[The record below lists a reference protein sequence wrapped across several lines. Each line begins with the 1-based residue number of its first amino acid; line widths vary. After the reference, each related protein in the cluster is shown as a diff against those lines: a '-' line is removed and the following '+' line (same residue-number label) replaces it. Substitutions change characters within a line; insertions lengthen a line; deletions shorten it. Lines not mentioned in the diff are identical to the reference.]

1 MKKEELI
8 FDRRYMGS
16 MALRH
21 VSKFYGENQ
30 EVVAL
35 NNVSLQLFMGEVV
48 VIFGPSGSGKSTILN
63 MIGGMDTVSE
73 GTINFS
79 GVDITD
85 VGEKVLAEY
94 RKNVVGYVFQS
105 YNLFQ
110 NLTVLENV
118 ELSQVA
124 GEMKAIDALKL
135 VGLESKQFSFP
146 SELSGGERQRVAIA
160 RAIVKNPKILLCDE
174 PTGALDSKTGKEI
187 IKHLLDVNKQKDKLI
202 VIVTH
207 NKAIADVA
215 DRVLKIVDGKIVSD
229 VTQKNP
235 KNIEDVEF

>member
-8 FDRRYMGS
+8 FDRRYMGTL
-16 MALRH
+16 ALDH
-21 VSKFYGENQ
+21 VSKFYGDNN

-48 VIFGPSGSGKSTILN
+48 VILGPSGSGKSTLLN
-63 MIGGMDTVSE
+63 MIGGMDNPSS
-73 GTINFS
+73 GAINIS
-79 GVDITD
+79 GVDIAE
-85 VGEKVLAEY
+85 VNEKTLAEY
-94 RKNVVGYVFQS
+94 RKNIVGYVFQV

-118 ELSQVA
+118 ELSEIP
-124 GEMKAIDALKL
+124 GEMKAIDALKM
-135 VGLESKQFSFP
+135 VGLEHKQFSFP

-160 RAIVKNPKILLCDE
+160 RAMVKNPKILLCDE
-174 PTGALDSKTGKEI
+174 PTGALDSKTGKDI
-187 IKHLLDVNKQKDKLI
+187 IKQLIEANKNKDKII

-229 VTQKNP
+229 ITQKKP
-235 KNIEDVEF
+235 KKIEDVEF

>member
-8 FDRRYMGS
+8 FDQRYVGS
-16 MALRH
+16 LALTH
-21 VSKFYGENQ
+21 VSKFYGDND

-35 NNVSLQLFMGEVV
+35 DNVSLQLFTGEVV
-48 VIFGPSGSGKSTILN
+48 VILGPSGSGKSTLLN
-63 MIGGMDTVSE
+63 IIGGMDVPSC
-73 GTINFS
+73 GSINIA
-79 GVDITD
+79 GVDISE
-85 VGEKVLAEY
+85 VKEKTLAEY
-94 RKNVVGYVFQS
+94 RKYVVGYVFQV
-105 YNLFQ
+105 YNLLQ

-118 ELSQVA
+118 ELAVVP
-124 GEMKAIDALKL
+124 GEMTAIDALKL
-135 VGLESKQFSFP
+135 VGLEHKQHSFP

-187 IKHLLDVNKQKDKLI
+187 VKQLLEVNNNKDKI
-202 VIVTH
+202 VVIVTH

-229 VTQKNP
+229 ITQKKP
-235 KNIEDVEF
+235 KKIEDIEF